1 MAKAIRAAWN
11 QMGKQP
17 AAAAPAAA
25 TPPAPDWK
33 ALSDAVGLP
42 GALQEDGTFKI
53 ALPRPQLGTSIDG
66 QLLTAGVGL
75 GCWVGFAPASAGE
88 RWSWATPACSGAS
101 CSRPSMP
108 TASTAFASSR
118 STTTCSEHESR
129 ADLLPLLGGR
139 GRD

>member
-66 QLLTAGVGL
+66 QRLPAGVGR
-75 GCWVGFAPASAGE
+75 VRAPRCRGSY
-88 RWSWATPACSGAS
+88 
-101 CSRPSMP
+101 
-108 TASTAFASSR
+108 
-118 STTTCSEHESR
+118 
-129 ADLLPLLGGR
+129 GGWEP
-139 GRD
+139 GSDPCA